1 MKDYILKDNKGNKKI
16 LRVKNNKVYVVKRK
30 LKKEIR
36 YILYILLVL
45 LIVIIGNIIAY
56 NILY

>member
-1 MKDYILKDNKGNKKI
+1 MRDYILKDNKGNKKTI
-16 LRVKNNKVYVVKRK
+16 RIKNNKVYVIKRK
-30 LKKEIR
+30 LRKEIK

-45 LIVIIGNIIAY
+45 LIVILGIIIAY